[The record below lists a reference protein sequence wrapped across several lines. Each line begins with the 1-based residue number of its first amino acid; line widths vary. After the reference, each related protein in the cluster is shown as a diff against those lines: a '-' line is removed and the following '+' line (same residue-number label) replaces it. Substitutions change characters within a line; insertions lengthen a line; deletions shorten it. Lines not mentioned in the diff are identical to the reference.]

1 MVNSLFNM
9 MTKFLY
15 DNGYVKLSK
24 FLWGKHVKTEKVTGN
39 MIIVNLI
46 YNTITVLKLKD
57 RFLFVKRAPNLEQ
70 EKTKYSTVT
79 EFKRI
84 VMQNEKTQL
93 EFLKKQKE
101 WSERK

>member
-1 MVNSLFNM
+1 MVNSLFFFIS
-9 MTKFLY
+9 KFLY
-15 DNGYVKLSK
+15 DNGYVILCK

-57 RFLFVKRAPNLEQ
+57 RFLFVKRAPNLELVN
-70 EKTKYSTVT
+70 TKYSTVT

-101 WSERK
+101 WSKRK

>member
-24 FLWGKHVKTEKVTGN
+24 FLWGKHIKTEKVTGN

-57 RFLFVKRAPNLEQ
+57 RFLFVKRAPNLELVN
-70 EKTKYSTVT
+70 TKYSTVT

-101 WSERK
+101 WSKRK